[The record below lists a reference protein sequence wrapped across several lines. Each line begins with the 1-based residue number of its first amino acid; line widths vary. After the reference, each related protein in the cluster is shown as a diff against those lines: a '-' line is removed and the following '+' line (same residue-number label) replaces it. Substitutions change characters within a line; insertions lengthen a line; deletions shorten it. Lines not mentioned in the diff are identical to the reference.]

1 MSFYKLRKDFYI
13 TNTIRAAI
21 LFGTMLHPLNVKLL
35 KTKIMDF
42 TNVYSCSSGSYAPL
56 LKKENTFIRNEI

>member
-13 TNTIRAAI
+13 KNTIRAAI

-35 KTKIMDF
+35 KAKIMDF
-42 TNVYSCSSGSYAPL
+42 PNVYSSSSGS
-56 LKKENTFIRNEI
+56 

>member
-1 MSFYKLRKDFYI
+1 M
-13 TNTIRAAI
+13 NAIRAAI

-42 TNVYSCSSGSYAPL
+42 TNVYSSSSGSYAPL